1 MYDCAL
7 ALDCNVYNMTEP
19 CAHIL
24 CTSCIRATAVQYSF
38 QSAWMLWEGEIDAM
52 ETDSDGVVCT
62 TQCW

>member
-38 QSAWMLWEGEIDAM
+38 QSAWMLWEGEIDG
-52 ETDSDGVVCT
+52 DR
-62 TQCW
+62 